1 MYQRSGT
8 GSDQLAP
15 CLSRCLSSTRSFH
28 FCILATLPLPAQHHS
43 HHYFSYF
50 PGRCTE
56 KLAAIRTSNVS
67 DLTNQRASRSSFG
80 RTRFPH
86 LCSLLHVPGDV
97 KSGNHEHK
105 KQLLHEVWIV
115 AMGISQA
122 SFIRSAFHSLVE
134 QFLRVVAKKQP
145 ITRFQCQN
153 ICFKVFYIVH
163 LALFA

>member
-122 SFIRSAFHSLVE
+122 SFIRSASFIGRTVLTGCGQKTANHQISMSKYL
-134 QFLRVVAKKQP
+134 
-145 ITRFQCQN
+145 
-153 ICFKVFYIVH
+153 FKVFYIVH